1 MKEKSSVQAMW
12 SDFVKS
18 LGKTPEEM
26 NDEHTSWYFGADQ
39 ETADELAQLV
49 LSGTKKAT
57 ASLHEIYEYEN
68 EPLPKVGDY
77 SVITD
82 WEGEAKCII
91 KTTAINIRPF
101 KEVPA
106 SFALRE
112 GEGDKS
118 LEYWKKVHR
127 HFFSEECKDMSKTF
141 DEDMLV
147 ICEEFEVV
155 YTLEVE

>member
-39 ETADELAQLV
+39 ETADELTELV

-57 ASLHEIYEYEN
+57 TSLYEIYAYEN
-68 EPLPKVGDY
+68 EPIPKVGEY

-91 KTTAINIRPF
+91 RTTAINIRPF
-101 KEVPA
+101 KDVPA
-106 SFALRE
+106 EFAMRE
-112 GEGDKS
+112 
-118 LEYWKKVHR
+118 
-127 HFFSEECKDMSKTF
+127 
-141 DEDMLV
+141 
-147 ICEEFEVV
+147 
-155 YTLEVE
+155 